1 MDRHYLNPTATHIL
15 IDKLGDAMYLIL
27 VIDDEKAILNVVQ
40 TALSRA
46 GFKVDIALDG
56 QKGIQKFDSGQFD
69 LVITD
74 ILMPGIDGREVVK
87 HIRNSGRPY
96 IPIIGFSG
104 TPWLFE
110 NNQFDAV
117 FTKPFPLKDLVNSVR
132 HLSTKAD
139 SN

>member
-1 MDRHYLNPTATHIL
+1 MSKIL
-15 IDKLGDAMYLIL
+15 LIE
-27 VIDDEKAILNVVQ
+27 DDETLRDGMSQVLKI
-40 TALSRA
+40 A
-46 GFKVDIALDG
+46 GHQVTDVSNGVDGTELCRSE
-56 QKGIQKFDSGQFD
+56 KFD

-74 ILMPGIDGREVVK
+74 ILMPGIDGWEVVK

-104 TPWLFE
+104 TPWVFE